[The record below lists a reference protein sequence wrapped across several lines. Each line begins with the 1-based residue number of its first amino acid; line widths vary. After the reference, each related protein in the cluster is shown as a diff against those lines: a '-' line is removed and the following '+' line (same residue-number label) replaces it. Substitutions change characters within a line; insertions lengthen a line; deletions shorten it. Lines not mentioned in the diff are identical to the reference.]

1 MAQTS
6 KATVAGILDIVAG
19 ISGLLGG
26 IPLLVIAVVGSG
38 VLGTLP
44 DPDVRPLAILPMAV
58 FLPLALCCFLAGVLA
73 IVGGVA
79 AFNRRRW
86 GLAVAGSIAA
96 VFGFFPVGI
105 AAVIFTVLAESEF
118 DGHDRAMTR

>member
-6 KATVAGILDIVAG
+6 KATVAGILDVVAG
-19 ISGLLGG
+19 ISGLVGG
-26 IPLLVIAVVGSG
+26 IPLLLLALVGSG

-44 DPDVRPLAILPMAV
+44 DPEVRPLAILPMA
-58 FLPLALCCFLAGVLA
+58 FFMPLALLCFGSGIIA
-73 IVGGVA
+73 IVGGIA

-96 VFGFFPVGI
+96 VFGFFPIGI
-105 AAVIFTVLAESEF
+105 AAVIFTVLAENEF
-118 DGHDRAMTR
+118 VKNR